1 MNNYHFKGI
10 VTDLTYGRNKLP
22 SIEVDGVIYKYLPVE
37 FFKDKIALGD
47 SLIKEMNAD
56 SMILI
61 KHGTKKKIELRFEGA
76 TGYVEYE

>member
-1 MNNYHFKGI
+1 MNSYQFKGI

-22 SIEVDGVIYKYLPVE
+22 SIEVDGVIYKYMPVE

-47 SLIKEMNAD
+47 SLIKDLNAD
-56 SMILI
+56 SMLLI
-61 KHGTKKKIELRFEGA
+61 KQDTKERIELRFEDA